1 VMDDLNPGDIS
12 VPTPS
17 RFGVHLIQVV
27 ERREV
32 EITEA
37 QRRAWVRNVLREQKE
52 EEAYEEWARD
62 LRARAFVEYRDN

>member
-1 VMDDLNPGDIS
+1 MDGLNPGDIS